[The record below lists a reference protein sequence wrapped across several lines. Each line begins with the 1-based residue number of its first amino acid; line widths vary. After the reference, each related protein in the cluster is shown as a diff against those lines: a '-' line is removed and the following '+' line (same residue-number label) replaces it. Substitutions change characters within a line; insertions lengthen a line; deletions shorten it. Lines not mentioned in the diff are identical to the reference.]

1 MPDFICRS
9 SVYNLRFMV
18 WPWLGR
24 QVKGQK
30 KLNLTQLTAGLVQAD
45 PVKASIY
52 GTAVKNFI
60 SISIRKYFFGN
71 TVVSIRPI
79 LFRTVSF
86 LPILN
91 NYFAIMIIL
100 ASNAIHHL
108 IFING
113 AHHGN
118 RVLELFNA
126 IYRGR
131 KRKIYFCGTCMLR
144 RLFALYLR

>member
-18 WPWLGR
+18 WTWLGR

-30 KLNLTQLTAGLVQAD
+30 KLKLTQLTAGLVQTD
-45 PVKASIY
+45 PVKASIF

-71 TVVSIRPI
+71 TVVSLRPI

-86 LPILN
+86 WPILN
-91 NYFAIMIIL
+91 NYFAIMIVL
-100 ASNAIHHL
+100 ASNATHHRICINGIHH
-108 IFING
+108 G
-113 AHHGN
+113 SH
-118 RVLELFNA
+118 VSELLNA
-126 IYRGR
+126 ICRGR
-131 KRKIYFCGTCMLR
+131 KRKIYFFGTCMLR
-144 RLFALYLR
+144 RLFALYSR